1 MTSIIVSNIS
11 PEVTQQQISDFFSF
25 CGKISSLQ
33 VREAS
38 NAETATKLQEARI
51 VFESDSA
58 AKTALL
64 LTDTKLGNSNV
75 VVRPDT
81 TAPVGKA
88 EGTASAARP
97 VVAAEEGHD
106 IQQEYKPKA
115 AIIAE
120 ILSHGYVLSD
130 KAVQKSAEFDKQHGI
145 STRFQK
151 FLSDVDTKY
160 NISDRATTTAT
171 SADAK
176 YGIKERVHQTKGVF
190 HRYYEKALDSS
201 AGAKVRQFYAD
212 ASKEATDIHNEA
224 RRLADMRESKAA
236 GLGEETSAAQ
246 APISHEPANVGTSL

>member
-25 CGKISSLQ
+25 CGKISSIK

-38 NAETATKLQEARI
+38 NAETATKMQEARI
-51 VFESDSA
+51 VFENDSA

-75 VVRPDT
+75 VVQPDT
-81 TAPVGKA
+81 SAPEGKA
-88 EGTASAARP
+88 EGTTFAATP
-97 VVAAEEGHD
+97 VVADEEGHD

-160 NISDRATTTAT
+160 NITDRATTTAT

-176 YGIKERVHQTKGVF
+176 YGIKERVYQTKGLF
-190 HRYYEKALDSS
+190 QRYFDRALDSS
-201 AGAKVRQFYAD
+201 AGTKVRKFYSD
-212 ASKEATDIHNEA
+212 ASKEATDVHKEA
-224 RRLADMRESKAA
+224 RRLADMREGKTA
-236 GLGEETSAAQ
+236 GLDEETSAAQ
-246 APISHEPANVGTSL
+246 APISQEPSKVGTSL

>member
-33 VREAS
+33 VS
-38 NAETATKLQEARI
+38 NTGTATKMQEARI

-75 VVRPDT
+75 VVQPDT
-81 TAPVGKA
+81 IAAVGKKA
-88 EGTASAARP
+88 EGTASAVSP
-97 VVAAEEGHD
+97 VVADEEGHD

-151 FLSDVDTKY
+151 FLSDADTKY

-176 YGIKERVHQTKGVF
+176 YGIKERVHQTKGLF
-190 HRYYEKALDSS
+190 QRYFDKALDSS

-212 ASKEATDIHNEA
+212 ASKEAADIHNEA
-224 RRLADMRESKAA
+224 RRLADMREGKTA

-246 APISHEPANVGTSL
+246 APISQEPAKVGTSL